1 MITIFFSCLNLLIP
15 LMIKSFLHFMHE
27 HHVDK
32 DEISSTELLIESF
45 IVLQLLRIIF
55 GEHSK
60 RLFYELAIKI

>member
-1 MITIFFSCLNLLIP
+1 
-15 LMIKSFLHFMHE
+15 MIKSFLHFMHE

-32 DEISSTELLIESF
+32 DEISSTEILIESF